1 MKTDQAASQTTE
13 TMTNK
18 KKRGIAKMHWFE
30 ENEDIHPLQAVKRA
44 CRHYHRKYG
53 QVPKLVELPPSWRS
67 FTDELEDQL
76 EGLTLS
82 TDALLQP
89 RTVAVTHI
97 TESEAE

>member
-1 MKTDQAASQTTE
+1 
-13 TMTNK
+13 
-18 KKRGIAKMHWFE
+18 MHWFE
-30 ENEDIHPLQAVKRA
+30 EDKYVGPLQAVKRA

-53 QVPKLVELPPSWRS
+53 QVPKLVELPPSWNS

-82 TDALLQP
+82 TNVLLQP

-97 TESEAE
+97 TESETE